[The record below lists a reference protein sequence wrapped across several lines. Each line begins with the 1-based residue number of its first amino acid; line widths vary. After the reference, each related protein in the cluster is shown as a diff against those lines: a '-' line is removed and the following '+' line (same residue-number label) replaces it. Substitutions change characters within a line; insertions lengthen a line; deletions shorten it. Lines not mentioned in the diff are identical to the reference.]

1 MNYYEI
7 LNLNKNASQD
17 DIKKSFRKLSLKH
30 HPDRGGDENEFK
42 KINEAYENLSDFKK
56 KSTYDNK
63 NAKNFSFVFNRNKFA
78 LTIKKTIEITLE
90 QAYSGYLHPFEVIRT
105 ITTQNSKITESEKLY
120 ISIRA
125 GVNNGEIYILKE
137 KGNIVN
143 NNKGDLRIQ
152 IRIKKHHIFTKNRMN
167 LIINKNITLKESLCG
182 YNIVIQHIDGKKYKI
197 SFDEIIKPGM
207 SQSIPN
213 LGMIRYDNGNK
224 LSGNLI
230 IIFNINFPSS
240 LSNDQ
245 IETLR
250 SIL

>member
-1 MNYYEI
+1 
-7 LNLNKNASQD
+7 
-17 DIKKSFRKLSLKH
+17 
-30 HPDRGGDENEFK
+30 
-42 KINEAYENLSDFKK
+42 
-56 KSTYDNK
+56 
-63 NAKNFSFVFNRNKFA
+63 
-78 LTIKKTIEITLE
+78 
-90 QAYSGYLHPFEVIRT
+90 
-105 ITTQNSKITESEKLY
+105 
-120 ISIRA
+120 
-125 GVNNGEIYILKE
+125 
-137 KGNIVN
+137 
-143 NNKGDLRIQ
+143 
-152 IRIKKHHIFTKNRMN
+152 MN